1 MLTDFIDRG
10 NELTLLADNIDWQ
23 YFESE
28 FAPLYSEN
36 GRPAMSIRLMVGC
49 LLLKQMYNL
58 GDDTLPLEW
67 VMNPYMQYFCGEA
80 FFQHK
85 FPFDPSDFVHFRK
98 RIGEQGTK
106 NILGYT
112 ARLHG
117 KDAEEKTV
125 VSDTTVQGNNTEFP
139 TGARLYLQIINK
151 HRQEIRSQA
160 PQTTSSPYQHTALHH
175 PADLEL
181 LKESVECAILR
192 TDKNNNH
199 EIEKLP

>member
-10 NELTLLADNIDWQ
+10 NELALLADNIDWQ

-36 GRPAMSIRLMVGC
+36 GSPAMPIRLMVGC

-58 GDDTLPLEW
+58 GDETLPSEW
-67 VMNPYMQYFCGEA
+67 VMNPYMQYFCCEA

-98 RIGEQGTK
+98 RIGEQGTEK
-106 NILGYT
+106 ILGYT

-139 TGARLYLQIINK
+139 TGARLYLPIINK
-151 HRQEIRSQA
+151 HRQEIGSQA
-160 PQTTSSPYQHTALHH
+160 PPRH
-175 PADLEL
+175 
-181 LKESVECAILR
+181 R
-192 TDKNNNH
+192 
-199 EIEKLP
+199 